1 MCLFSVG
8 SSCYTGITTFSG
20 KKMLSTNIKQLK
32 ISSETIGS
40 VGGRLIGADVKN
52 MKITNSIHNF
62 INSGTL
68 PYPKVPL

>member
-8 SSCYTGITTFSG
+8 SSCYAGITTFSG

>member
-1 MCLFSVG
+1 MQELPPSLE
-8 SSCYTGITTFSG
+8 
-20 KKMLSTNIKQLK
+20 KKKKRLSTNIKQLK